1 MRSKKR
7 RGAKPDSAET
17 KGARRPAG
25 QRRDRARQRPSSPP
39 PPHRIRDPKERI
51 LSVAEQVF
59 GEKGF
64 AGARTQDIAQRA
76 GVNKAMIHY
85 YFDTKEK
92 LYHAMLDRILF
103 DLIKLTQDET
113 TPEVAPNQLVES
125 YFRAF
130 FQYVARHRYF
140 SRLTPMDLGSGS
152 PYLHNIIVNFF
163 RPLFKRGE
171 TFLQQGMATG
181 DFKEHSPRQ
190 LLISIYGMTM
200 SYFADAEFIRLL
212 YDEDPTS
219 QTMLEE
225 RLEACLDMI
234 FHTLGCER
242 ASPSDH

>member
-1 MRSKKR
+1 MSQAKGRGSKSSGKPATRKTTKR
-7 RGAKPDSAET
+7 PG
-17 KGARRPAG
+17 G
-25 QRRDRARQRPSSPP
+25 RRDRARKRRSSPP

-51 LSVAEQVF
+51 LAVAEQVF
-59 GEKGF
+59 GENGF

-113 TPEVAPNQLVES
+113 TPEVAPNQLVEN
-125 YFRAF
+125 YVRAF
-130 FQYVARHRYF
+130 FHYVAKHRYF

-171 TFLQQGMATG
+171 TFLQAGIASG
-181 DFKEHSPRQ
+181 DFKPHSSRQ

-212 YDEDPTS
+212 YDEDPTGRA
-219 QTMLEE
+219 MLEE

-234 FHTLGCER
+234 FHTLGCSR
-242 ASPSDH
+242 PK